1 MQDLFLYYF
10 QHLFIILDYVF
21 LKSFLLCEMQDFT
34 LLCATMLQMRTSV
47 DIQDD
52 DHKQYFAHF
61 NPKEE
66 KKEKRRYEK
75 VD

>member
-1 MQDLFLYYF
+1 MWNAR
-10 QHLFIILDYVF
+10 
-21 LKSFLLCEMQDFT
+21 FT

-75 VD
+75 VHWTLSPEDQ